1 MVIFLQNAHT
11 PRFSVDFAYI
21 CIQIFPKF
29 YVFICINTVKMLLYM
44 QIFLGVVSLLNPE
57 FSNSYLQVDSQ
68 KIVKNMH
75 SIQAELGPGV
85 ECIPVLKDNAYCL
98 GALPIAKALCDH
110 ARIRTL
116 AVAQVC
122 EGAELREA
130 GLNAPAILVLGG
142 VPQRLFAA
150 AVHYQLQL
158 TVFHPS
164 AVYALER
171 LAQEQGTTAQV
182 QIKIETGLNRTGAKP
197 GAELAALI
205 DALSRCP
212 HIHVAGAFS
221 HFATGETKESPL
233 AYRQF
238 ALYQQ
243 GLAQLKGA
251 GIDPP
256 QKHMCNS
263 GGSDWYRASFCNAVR
278 IGRRLY
284 MDNQA
289 EPHAPGTPGAVE
301 EVCSWRASVTNL
313 RTVEAGE
320 TVGYGDGVYY
330 PLAQAGGPLL
340 VGQRRARLLATCMD
354 QCFVDVTGLPCQ
366 VGDEVTFF
374 GCSSAGTPM
383 PIQDVG
389 KFLQVE
395 GVYFYSFLSPR
406 VVRIYTPA
414 TAP

>member
-11 PRFSVDFAYI
+11 PRFSVDFACI

-251 GIDPP
+251 GIVLSRRYLRKPVQIVCIILCVLLALASVAYIGLTILFVDAVSVEAAPPPEGAVLEAPP
-256 QKHMCNS
+256 QAARHNMLNA
-263 GGSDWYRASFCNAVR
+263 RINAV
-278 IGRRLY
+278 IL
-284 MDNQA
+284 
-289 EPHAPGTPGAVE
+289 
-301 EVCSWRASVTNL
+301 
-313 RTVEAGE
+313 
-320 TVGYGDGVYY
+320 
-330 PLAQAGGPLL
+330 
-340 VGQRRARLLATCMD
+340 
-354 QCFVDVTGLPCQ
+354 
-366 VGDEVTFF
+366 FF
-374 GCSSAGTPM
+374 ILFPPEM
-383 PIQDVG
+383 
-389 KFLQVE
+389 KLK
-395 GVYFYSFLSPR
+395 R
-406 VVRIYTPA
+406 
-414 TAP
+414 